1 MDGSKASLQ
10 ESLRVLDRFSQISGL
25 KLNVTKTEVLW
36 FGSLSGK
43 TDVFFPERKLN
54 WTTNKVKALGT
65 YFSTKAEEAWKQN
78 FQEKIEK
85 IRKLTEN
92 WSFRRLSL
100 LGKVTVI
107 KALQASQLVYVLTPL
122 PTCHVAIKEIN
133 DLLYKFLWDGKGDK
147 IKRTVVINDYQEGG
161 IKMLDIKSFNSALK
175 ATWIPKYLDVNNKGK
190 WKIVFK
196 YWLSRIQKENIFT
209 YILLEKMLKRSTL
222 MINFCKSLLKFGQK

>member
-1 MDGSKASLQ
+1 M
-10 ESLRVLDRFSQISGL
+10 LDRFSQISGL

-107 KALQASQLVYVLTPL
+107 KTLQASQLVYVLTPL

-161 IKMLDIKSFNSALK
+161 IKMLEIKSFNSALK